1 MVAGPHKS
9 KERLIRATARLAA
22 TGGLHGLTVQAIAR
36 EVGFT
41 DGAMYRHYRS
51 KEELLWAAY
60 EWYLSEMILEKKRLA
75 AEDRF
80 IDEKLREWVRLT
92 YAYFDRDPE
101 AFSFVLLTPHPQ
113 PTLEE
118 HYELLTAQGRQF
130 TAMIECAQAA
140 GEVRPMPTG
149 VALSHFSGLMLNVP
163 RLIREGQLDKP
174 AVQYVDEVWRAVWRV
189 FSPE

>member
-1 MVAGPHKS
+1 MVAKTHNS
-9 KERLIRATARLAA
+9 KERLIRATAHLTA

-36 EVGFT
+36 EVGLT

-80 IDEKLREWVRLT
+80 VGEKIREWIRLT

-113 PTLEE
+113 PTREE
-118 HYELLTAQGRQF
+118 HHELLTAQGRQF
-130 TAMIECAQAA
+130 MAMFERAQAA
-140 GEVRPMPTG
+140 GEVRPMPAG
-149 VALSHFSGLMLNVP
+149 VALSHFTGLMLNVP
-163 RLIREGQLDKP
+163 RLIREGLLTRP
-174 AVQYVDEVWRAVWRV
+174 AVQYVDEVWQAVWRV